1 MHRILFLSTVRRP
14 GPRSTCRRCRVATGV
29 LLWALVALHGAIAAA
44 NFEVHGVS
52 ATRSEAIARHAE
64 QVRRQVFTTLLG
76 VESPAAWSVRCDV
89 HLHTTEASFADAVGG
104 PPDGA
109 RGATA
114 VEFAGAD
121 VCLRRIDLMD
131 DAPDG
136 VPDALAHELV
146 HVVLA
151 DHFTAAPPP
160 RWADEGLAV
169 LFDDP
174 GKQAGHAR
182 DFSAAR
188 RAGMTWSASHLL
200 SMEEYPREPHRQRIF
215 YGQSA
220 ALVRWLIDQRGAAT
234 LLEFLADSASIGDVA
249 ALERHYGF
257 STVAALERA
266 WLARPADTDVGV
278 D

>member
-1 MHRILFLSTVRRP
+1 MHRILFLPAVRRP
-14 GPRSTCRRCRVATGV
+14 GPRSTCRRYGMAAGIVVSAVA
-29 LLWALVALHGAIAAA
+29 ALHGGIAAA
-44 NFEVHGVS
+44 NFEIHGTSS
-52 ATRSEAIARHAE
+52 ARSEAIVRHAE
-64 QVRRQVFTTLLG
+64 QVREQVFTTILG
-76 VESPAAWSVRCDV
+76 VATPAAWSVRCDV
-89 HLHTTEASFADAVGG
+89 HLHATEASFADAVGG

-109 RGATA
+109 RGATT

-131 DAPDG
+131 DDPEG
-136 VPDALAHELV
+136 LPDALAHELV

-151 DHFTAAPPP
+151 DHFTSAPPP

-169 LFDDP
+169 LFDDER
-174 GKQAGHAR
+174 KQADHAR
-182 DFSAAR
+182 DFAAAH

-220 ALVRWLIDQRGAAT
+220 ALVRWLIDQEGPAT
-234 LLEFLADSASIGDVA
+234 LLDFLADSASIGDAA
-249 ALERHYGF
+249 ALERHYGI

-266 WLARPADTDVGV
+266 WLAWPADTDVGV